1 MARRSPGMN
10 LRKTKAPISHCVLTA
25 LLSLFLV
32 LLSAACVNKE
42 VSKNRQLSPIS
53 LKFREKLQ
61 VFKNQVRFPGA
72 TAAFAL
78 PEGPFSSVAVGNSDE
93 ENRIEM
99 KPLDRLPAGSVGK
112 TFVAALAILLA
123 QEGRFSLDDKI
134 EKWLG
139 DEDWFPR
146 LPNHEDITIRT
157 LLNHRS
163 GLKDHAFESQEFARD
178 LGKMMSTDPDEAIPP
193 EQLVSYVLDVPPLF
207 KVGTDFHYSDTNYIL
222 VGIIIEKA
230 TRSSYYEELKK
241 RILTRFGLNN
251 TLPADK
257 RELPGIVPGY
267 LDPHGPFGLSIKK
280 TVQDGRLIF
289 NPLTEWTGGGLIS
302 TSEDLARWAK
312 LLYEGKLSTKPY
324 LEEMLDFGGFPY
336 GLGVGVRVTE
346 LGKAYGH
353 SGYFPGYITAMGYF
367 PDHKIAVA
375 IQFNRDYEVGDPPS
389 QLVEL
394 AKVIIEGLKPR
405 TQ

>member
-1 MARRSPGMN
+1 MN
-10 LRKTKAPISHCVLTA
+10 QRKKNAPISRCVLTA

-32 LLSAACVNKE
+32 LLSSACANKE
-42 VSKNRQLSPIS
+42 VSKNRQLSQIT

-61 VFKNQVRFPGA
+61 VFKNQVGFPGA

-93 ENRIEM
+93 ENKIEM
-99 KPLDRLPAGSVGK
+99 KPLDRMPAGSVGK
-112 TFVAALAILLA
+112 AFVAALAILLA
-123 QEGRFSLDDKI
+123 QEGRFNLDDKI

-163 GLKDHAFESQEFARD
+163 GLKDHAFESEEFARD
-178 LGKMMSTDPDEAIPP
+178 LGKMMATNQDAVITP
-193 EQLVSYVLDVPPLF
+193 EQLVSYVLDIPPLF

-230 TRSSYYEELKK
+230 TRSSYYEELTNRTLAK
-241 RILTRFGLNN
+241 FSLNN

-267 LDPHGPFGLSIKK
+267 LDPNGPFGLSIKK
-280 TVQDGRLIF
+280 TIQDGRLIF
-289 NPLTEWTGGGLIS
+289 NPQTEWTGGGLIS

-312 LLYEGKLSTKPY
+312 LLYGGKLSAKPY
-324 LEEMLDFGGFPY
+324 LEEMLDFGGFQY
-336 GLGVGVRVTE
+336 GLGAGLRETE
-346 LGKAYGH
+346 LGRAYGH
-353 SGYFPGYITAMGYF
+353 SGYFPGYNTAMGYF

-375 IQFNRDYEVGDPPS
+375 IQINRDYDVGDPSS

-394 AKVIIEGLKPR
+394 AKVVIEELKPR
-405 TQ
+405 TK